1 MTDAAAPAEWRRQPE
16 RGSLLVMRF
25 LAWLSLRLGR
35 RAVQPALWVAS
46 LYYLLAAPAAGH
58 YARNYLRRALGR
70 EPALVDRY
78 RHICAFASVILDRLF
93 LLAGRS
99 RGYRISVA
107 GEALVRELAGDGAGA
122 ILLGAHMGSF
132 EVLRTL
138 GENRSGLKIAM
149 AMYEQNARKMSAVMA
164 AARSRDPPEI
174 IPLGQIDSM
183 LRIRERLEQG
193 ALVGMLADRSLADEA
208 TLAVRFLGSEARFP
222 LGPMHLA
229 ALLRQR
235 VLFMAGL
242 YRGGARY
249 HILFEPLADFRTP
262 PQDRTAAVAA
272 AVERYAGLVERC
284 CRSDPYNWFNFF
296 DFWKDR
302 AGSGRTGR

>member
-1 MTDAAAPAEWRRQPE
+1 MTETAAPAEWRRQPE
-16 RGSLLVMRF
+16 RGSLPVMRM
-25 LAWLSLRLGR
+25 LAWLSLKLGR
-35 RAVQPALWVAS
+35 RAVQPILRAAS
-46 LYYLLAAPAAGH
+46 LYYLLSAPAAGRH
-58 YARNYLRRALGR
+58 ARNYLRRALGR
-70 EPALVDRY
+70 EPALADRY

-99 RGYRISVA
+99 SQYRISVE
-107 GEALVRELAGDGAGA
+107 GEALVREVACDGGGA

-138 GENRSGLKIAM
+138 GEQRPGLRIAM
-149 AMYEQNARKMSAVMA
+149 TMYEQNARKMSAVLS
-164 AARSRDPPEI
+164 AARTQDPPEI
-174 IPLGQIDSM
+174 LPLGQLDSM

-193 ALVGMLADRSLADEA
+193 ALVGMLADRSLGEEA
-208 TLAVRFLGSEARFP
+208 TLPVRFLGSEARFP
-222 LGPMHLA
+222 LGPMHMA

-242 YRGGARY
+242 YRGGAHY
-249 HILFEPLADFRTP
+249 HLMFEQIADFRLP

-272 AVERYAGLVERC
+272 AVERYASLVERC

-296 DFWKDR
+296 DFWRDL
-302 AGSGRTGR
+302 TGPGGTGG